1 VAEGS
6 TEAAADVS
14 IRDVPERARY
24 ELRLGEDVAGF
35 AEYRRSGD
43 TIVFQHTV
51 IEPEFEGRGLGS
63 KLARHVLDEAR
74 AAGLTVRPHCP
85 FIASYIA
92 DHSEYADLVQ
102 RTSPP
107 RG

>member
-1 VAEGS
+1 VGEGPA
-6 TEAAADVS
+6 EAAADVS

-24 ELRLGEDVAGF
+24 ELRLGDEIAGF

-43 TIVFQHTV
+43 TIVFHHTV

-74 AAGLTVRPHCP
+74 AAGLTVRPQCP

-92 DHSEYADLVQ
+92 GHAEYADLVQ
-102 RTSPP
+102 QRNSPLV
-107 RG
+107 

>member
-1 VAEGS
+1 VREGP
-6 TEAAADVS
+6 AKFAADVS

-24 ELRLGEDVAGF
+24 ELRLGDDVAGF
-35 AEYRRSGD
+35 AEYRRGGD
-43 TIVFQHTV
+43 AIVFRHTV

-74 AAGLTVRPHCP
+74 AAGLTVKPQCP
-85 FIASYIA
+85 FIARYIA
-92 DHSEYADLVQ
+92 EHSEYADLVQ
-102 RTSPP
+102 PASSP